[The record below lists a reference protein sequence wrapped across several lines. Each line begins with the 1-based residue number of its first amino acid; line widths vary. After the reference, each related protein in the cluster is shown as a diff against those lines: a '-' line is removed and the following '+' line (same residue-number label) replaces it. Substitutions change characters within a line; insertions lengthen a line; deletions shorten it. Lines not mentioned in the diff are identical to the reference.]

1 MLLLQNLPTSL
12 WADKEIE
19 LVVSEAYRLK
29 YTFHDA
35 LHHLNG

>member
-1 MLLLQNLPTSL
+1 MLMLQSLPTGG

-35 LHHLNG
+35 LSHLA